1 MKKNRK
7 LFLTAGIILFFFT
20 TGVPFALGQEN
31 RVRAKVGIQIKSGE
45 KISRAKSNDRVTA
58 GDLLRIYIHPE
69 NSSYVYVVHTDRKTV
84 TALHMVGQN
93 IKSATLVLPS
103 LQTFYQVDGRSPVE
117 TFTIVCSP
125 RELKEVSAL
134 AHTEYSYEQWAQIEN
149 TLIEK
154 NKIDLWQQPEKP
166 FTVAGNVRGGF
177 GAGDGDPFVS
187 KLQIFSGNELLVKK
201 YEFQVK
207 K

>member
-7 LFLTAGIILFFFT
+7 KFLTIGIILFLFT
-20 TGVPFALGQEN
+20 TSLPFAQGQEN
-31 RVRAKVGIQIKSGE
+31 QVRAKIGILIKSGE
-45 KISRAKSNDRVTA
+45 KISRAKSRDRIAA

-69 NSSYVYVVHTDRKTV
+69 NNSYVYVVHTDRKTV
-84 TALHMVGQN
+84 TALHMVDQN

-103 LQTFYQVDGRSPVE
+103 LQTFYQVDGRSQAE
-117 TFTIVCSP
+117 AFTIVCSP

-134 AHTEYSYEQWAQIEN
+134 AHTQYSYEQWAQIEN
-149 TLIEK
+149 ALIEK
-154 NKIDLWQQPEKP
+154 NKIDLSQQPEKP
-166 FTVAGNVRGGF
+166 FTIAGNVRGGF
-177 GAGDGDPFVS
+177 GAGNGDPFVN

-201 YEFQVK
+201 YEFKVK